1 MTRALSLV
9 AIAIVSG
16 ACMTGPS
23 VRDYQPALRPN
34 GIEGTLIMDSWG
46 THDVELLALT
56 DTAYLVM
63 KWNRVAVAPYRQ
75 VRNASF
81 RQFGIAAEEYRPPAG
96 QRREDLRL
104 VSRFPAG
111 ISPAVL
117 AALLAET
124 GQAAPDHL
132 GGSRP

>member
-1 MTRALSLV
+1 MKRACSLF
-9 AIAIVSG
+9 AIAMVSG
-16 ACMTGPS
+16 ACMTSPS
-23 VRDYQPALRPN
+23 LRDFQPALRPN
-34 GIEGTLIMDSWG
+34 GIEGSLVMDRWG

-56 DTAYLVM
+56 DTAYVVM

-81 RQFGIAAEEYRPPAG
+81 RQFGIAAEEYAPPVG

-104 VSRFPAG
+104 LSRFPAG

-117 AALLAET
+117 AALLADT
-124 GQAAPDHL
+124 GQTAPDHL
-132 GGSRP
+132 GETRP